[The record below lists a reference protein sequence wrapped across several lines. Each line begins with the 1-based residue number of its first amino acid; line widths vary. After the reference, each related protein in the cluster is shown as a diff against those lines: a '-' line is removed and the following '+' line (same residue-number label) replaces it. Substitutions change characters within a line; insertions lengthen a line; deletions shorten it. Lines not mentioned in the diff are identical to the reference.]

1 MKNHI
6 DYEKVKYDPIGLN
19 YLFYEIIQLSD
30 IEKVYEEKTVIIII
44 YGTLTRLP
52 GNPDKHPWILKKKNK
67 WYFDDIIS
75 HPIL

>member
-52 GNPDKHPWILKKKNK
+52 GNPDKHP
-67 WYFDDIIS
+67 
-75 HPIL
+75 